1 MVEEGKDKTP
11 TTDPKD
17 KDKDQTI
24 TIRHEIVK
32 SKEEPKKEPATPAV
46 TPAVKGGEDFAKKM
60 KELEDEKNTKITELE
75 TQITDLT
82 TKVDAG
88 KGVQEELDTAKGKLL
103 ALANAEFEKQKALL
117 VDTVKEKLG
126 EEKSTEIA
134 EKITS
139 VEELEGAKVWINYLN
154 EAIKIGAGGEG
165 KGGEE
170 GGEGAGGEGGEGT
183 GEGKGTPKKPPAG
196 VATREPAKTGKEY
209 ATPFHLI
216 DEVTNTINSRTATK
230 EDKKE
235 AYRKL
240 DALLQSMVTG
250 YKKRSRDQLSMPVNT
265 SIGRCRVC
273 NKEVFINA
281 GGKCPLCNA
290 EVKPMTTLIPNRE
303 ILEQR

>member
-1 MVEEGKDKTP
+1 MSEPKDKTKEP
-11 TTDPKD
+11 TTD
-17 KDKDQTI
+17 KDKDTTI
-24 TIRHEIVK
+24 VIKHEIVRPP
-32 SKEEPKKEPATPAV
+32 EAKKAPEKTTPV

-60 KELEDEKNTKITELE
+60 KELEDEKNAKITELQ

-82 TKVDAG
+82 GKVDAG

-103 ALANAEFEKQKALL
+103 ALANAEFEKQKGLL

-126 EEKSTEIA
+126 EEKATEIS

-165 KGGEE
+165 ESGEE
-170 GGEGAGGEGGEGT
+170 GGEGAGGEGTGEGGEGT
-183 GEGKGTPKKPPAG
+183 KEKVPAG

-209 ATPFHLI
+209 TTPFHLI
-216 DEVTNTINSRTATK
+216 DQVVTTINSRTATK
-230 EDKKE
+230 EEKKD
-235 AYRKL
+235 AYAKL
-240 DALLQSMVTG
+240 DKLLQSMVIG
-250 YKKRSRDQLSMPVNT
+250 FKKRSRDQLSMPINT

-281 GGKCPLCNA
+281 GGKCPLCDA